1 MNLIVLHDD
10 APGLL
15 FRFFMHYASI
25 FFLSNLVSQ
34 MLKALFKHF
43 SGIFPESSSFKDEVK
58 VFFKRK

>member
-15 FRFFMHYASI
+15 FRFLCIMLA

-43 SGIFPESSSFKDEVK
+43 SGIFPESSSFKEKIK